1 MPEFLKTLD
10 WESMSKVAI
19 THGLRVG
26 LVLVLAFVAYRL
38 VAIIVTRVEK
48 SIQDEDPTTQSEVE
62 KRAETLGRIV
72 RQVSLVVILLV
83 SGMLIMRE
91 FGFEIGPLLA
101 GAGIAGVAVGFGA
114 QNLVRDLITGF
125 FLLFENQVRVG
136 DVVEVA
142 GKSGLVEALNLR
154 TTVLRDLGGNVH
166 VIPNGSIDT
175 VTNMTR
181 EWARALLDVGVAYK
195 ENVDHVMDTLR
206 EVGKTMEEDP
216 EWQNKILEPLEI
228 LGVDAFAD
236 SSVNIRIMMKTRP
249 LMQWSV
255 GREMRRRIKNRFDE
269 LGIEIP
275 FPHVTLYAGEG
286 AQGILRHRLMETAA
300 GSGSGKDDDGA
311 AS

>member
-1 MPEFLKTLD
+1 MPEFLKHLD
-10 WESMSKVAI
+10 WESLSKVAL

-38 VAIIVTRVEK
+38 VAIIVSRVEK

-142 GKSGLVEALNLR
+142 GKSGLVEELNLR

-166 VIPNGSIDT
+166 VIPNGSINT

-255 GREMRRRIKNRFDE
+255 GRELRRRIKNRFDE

-286 AQGILRHRLMETAA
+286 PQGILRHRLMETASEA
-300 GSGSGKDDDGA
+300 GSGKDDDGA